1 MNKDDSYIIVQSTME
16 EFKQY
21 YLYVNE
27 LSSPEAEYAVYS
39 AFPDFDEDWANDD
52 IVIIKELD
60 RKRAE
65 IYNTLSTMWN
75 PYRSNIYAV
84 YDLGEKYV
92 AVCEYIEGKT
102 LQKYILSKGEKDFPN
117 IDIRTAINICI
128 QLCEALSD
136 IHKAGFVHKDLSPNN
151 IMSDDDFKTIK
162 LIDFGIATKV
172 SEKAGGDTEI
182 LGTKGFAAPEVI
194 GITKTDG
201 RADIYSIGC
210 ILNFIITKKAPRE
223 GVIVEEPHLQK
234 IIQKATAE
242 DRRDRYQNVFEL
254 KKALMQAKKK
264 NLDYRFRVLQYIPGF
279 RSQNIGKSFVAVL
292 TYIYLIRAFI
302 LSIWN
307 HNLTDSIQYNLFSVV
322 IPLAVIFDFNNL
334 FRFLPHKIKVNQG
347 YIMLIK
353 IIMVVISLL
362 IFGYLITIKG

>member
-1 MNKDDSYIIVQSTME
+1 MSKDNLDIIQCTIE

-21 YLYVNE
+21 YLYINK
-27 LSSPEAEYAVYS
+27 LSSPNVEYIVYS
-39 AFPDFDEDWANDD
+39 AFPNFNEDWANDD

-60 RKRAE
+60 KKRAD

-84 YDLGEKYV
+84 YDLREKYV
-92 AVCEYIEGKT
+92 AVCEYIEGET
-102 LQKYILSKGEKDFPN
+102 LQNYIFSKREKSYP
-117 IDIRTAINICI
+117 DINTKTAISICI
-128 QLCEALSD
+128 QLCESLYD

-151 IMSDDDFKTIK
+151 IMSDDNFKTIK
-162 LIDFGIATKV
+162 LIDFGIATKI
-172 SEKAGGDTEI
+172 SKKAGGDTEI

-194 GITKTDG
+194 GITKTDA

-223 GVIVEEPHLQK
+223 GVIVQEPHLRK
-234 IIQKATAE
+234 IVQKATAE

-254 KKALMQAKKK
+254 KKALIQTEKRISAYKFKF
-264 NLDYRFRVLQYIPGF
+264 LHYIPGF
-279 RSQNIGKSFVAVL
+279 RSQNIWKSFVAIF

-307 HNLTDSIQYNLFSVV
+307 HNLGENIKYNLFSIV
-322 IPLAVIFDFNNL
+322 IPVAVIFDFNNI
-334 FRFLPHKIKVNQG
+334 FYFLPRKIKTNQG
-347 YIMLIK
+347 YVMLIK
-353 IIMVVISLL
+353 IVSIVISLL
-362 IFGYLITIKG
+362 IFSYLITIKG